1 MLISTNRNKDSFISR
16 KKIGRKVCSSPGRL
30 PRYFAPL
37 CSNVYSR
44 HVSNINSG
52 HVLEVT
58 DKELPHG
65 DQYISLHGQ
74 DDNTEEENIKIFKG
88 LSTFE
93 EITIWEH
100 DATLDEST
108 DGVIRTIEEWIG
120 FANKVGSLIML
131 LVERDADTLSLRSM
145 GSQWTTKQ
153 NRGINFLFDGNAL
166 MDDIF

>member
-1 MLISTNRNKDSFISR
+1 MLIFTDRNKDSFISGEE
-16 KKIGRKVCSSPGRL
+16 IGWKVYSSPGRL

-37 CSNVYSR
+37 YHNVYSG
-44 HVSNINSG
+44 HVSDINSG

-58 DKELPHG
+58 DEELPHG
-65 DQYISLHGQ
+65 NQYISPSGQ
-74 DDNTEEENIKIFKG
+74 DDDAEEENINIFKG

-100 DATLDEST
+100 DATPDESA

-120 FANKVGSLIML
+120 FANKVGSLIVL
-131 LVERDADTLSLRSM
+131 SAERDADTSSLRSM

>member
-1 MLISTNRNKDSFISR
+1 MAGKSILVPEGYQGI
-16 KKIGRKVCSSPGRL
+16 L
-30 PRYFAPL
+30 LLFA
-37 CSNVYSR
+37 VMY
-44 HVSNINSG
+44 VSNINSG

-58 DKELPHG
+58 NEELPHG
-65 DQYISLHGQ
+65 DQSISLSGQ
-74 DDNTEEENIKIFKG
+74 DGDTEEENIKIFKG

-100 DATLDEST
+100 DATPDEST

-120 FANKVGSLIML
+120 FANKVGSLIVL
-131 LVERDADTLSLRSM
+131 SVEGDADTSSLRFM

-166 MDDIF
+166 MDNIF